1 MENGKKKGRAR
12 VEQVAPH
19 STGGN
24 RADGVG
30 FRKFVD
36 TTGILLLVTA
46 RKLKIKTQPSGF

>member
-12 VEQVAPH
+12 DEQVAPH
-19 STGGN
+19 SAGGN